1 MMTISRRSCAAK
13 QLESVV
19 IKFLKRVTMETVV
32 GDIKTFNIAVRN
44 LRQFVRGEDL
54 IWLKAVDSILCKLK
68 LPTWSTNIQY
78 MV

>member
-1 MMTISRRSCAAK
+1 MTISRRSCAAK

-19 IKFLKRVTMETVV
+19 IKFVKRVTMETVV

>member
-1 MMTISRRSCAAK
+1 MTISRRSCAAK

-68 LPTWSTNIQY
+68 LPKWSTNIQY